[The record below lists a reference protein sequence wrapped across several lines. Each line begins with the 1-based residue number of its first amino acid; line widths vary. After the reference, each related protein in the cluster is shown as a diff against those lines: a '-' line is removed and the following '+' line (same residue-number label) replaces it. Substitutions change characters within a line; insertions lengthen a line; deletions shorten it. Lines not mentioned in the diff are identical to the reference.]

1 MTIHIIKKTLG
12 LVLLS
17 MSTLQLSAQDIIA
30 HQASADKQ
38 MKDISTIKA
47 HKIINNTNLNNPATN
62 VYTNWDN
69 ASVNSVA
76 GAVPSNFKID
86 LRGFCMPTPSR
97 VVTSKF
103 GYRWHRQH
111 QGLDIK
117 VYVGDTIRA
126 AFDGKIRVVKY
137 DGNGYGHY
145 VVIRHPNGLETLYG
159 HMSKTLVRPDQ
170 IVKAGQVI
178 GLGGNTGR
186 STGSHLHFETRLAGK
201 AIDPSLLFD
210 FPNQDIVSD
219 YYIYR
224 GEKIQKEARTS
235 ASALA
240 SVANDQNNLESA
252 LEAAEKKSTTNSRR
266 NTASRKVAQN
276 KSKSKSKSYT
286 VKKGDT
292 LYSIAKKNGMSV
304 KELCKKNGI
313 KQSAKIRAGQTL
325 KC

>member
-1 MTIHIIKKTLG
+1 MTISIIKKTLG
-12 LVLLS
+12 FVLLS
-17 MSTLQLSAQDIIA
+17 MSSLQLSAQDIIA
-30 HQASADKQ
+30 HQATSDRQ

-47 HKIINNTNLNNPATN
+47 HKILNNANLNNPSADI
-62 VYTNWDN
+62 YSSWDN
-69 ASVNSVA
+69 SSKHSVA

-137 DGNGYGHY
+137 DANGYGNY
-145 VVIRHPNGLETLYG
+145 IVIRHTNGLETLYG
-159 HMSKTLVRPDQ
+159 HLHKHLVSPDQ
-170 IVKAGQVI
+170 IVKAGQPI

-186 STGSHLHFETRLAGK
+186 STGSHLHFETLLAGK
-201 AIDPSLLFD
+201 AIDPALLFD
-210 FPNQDIVSD
+210 FPNQDIVND

-224 GEKIQKEARTS
+224 GERIQKEARTS
-235 ASALA
+235 TSALA
-240 SVANDQNNLESA
+240 AVANEQNNLESA
-252 LEAAEKKSTTNSRR
+252 LSTADKKPATNSRR
-266 NTASRKVAQN
+266 NTASRKVAQSK
-276 KSKSKSKSYT
+276 KSKTYQ

-292 LYSIAKKNGMSV
+292 LYSIAKRNGMSV

-313 KQSAKIRAGQTL
+313 KQTAKIRAGQKL

>member
-1 MTIHIIKKTLG
+1 MTISLIKKTFG
-12 LVLLS
+12 FVLLS
-17 MSTLQLSAQDIIA
+17 MSTLQIQAQDIIA
-30 HQASADKQ
+30 HQAASDKQ
-38 MKDISTIKA
+38 MKDISTIKT
-47 HKIINNTNLNNPATN
+47 HKILNNANLNNPATN
-62 VYTNWDN
+62 VYSNWDN

-76 GAVPSNFKID
+76 SAVPSNFKID

-159 HMSKTLVRPDQ
+159 HMSRTLVNPDQ

-201 AIDPSLLFD
+201 AIDPTLLFD

-240 SVANDQNNLESA
+240 SVANDQNNLERA
-252 LEAAEKKSTTNSRR
+252 LETAEKKASTNSRR
-266 NTASRKVAQN
+266 NTSSRKVAQ
-276 KSKSKSKSYT
+276 SKAKSYK

-292 LYSIAKKNGMSV
+292 LYSIAKKSGMSV

-313 KQSAKIRAGQTL
+313 KQTAKIKPGQTL

>member
-1 MTIHIIKKTLG
+1 MNIHIIKKTLG
-12 LVLLS
+12 FVLLS
-17 MSTLQLSAQDIIA
+17 VSTLQLSAQDIIA
-30 HQASADKQ
+30 HQAAADKQ
-38 MKDISTIKA
+38 MKDINTIKT
-47 HKIINNTNLNNPATN
+47 HKIINNTNLNNPASD
-62 VYTNWDN
+62 VYANWDN
-69 ASVNSVA
+69 GSVNSVA

-126 AFDGKIRVVKY
+126 AFDGKIRVVKF

-159 HMSKTLVRPDQ
+159 HMSRTLVQPDQ

-201 AIDPSLLFD
+201 AIDPALLFD

-219 YYIYR
+219 YYVYR
-224 GEKIQKEARTS
+224 GERIQKEARTS
-235 ASALA
+235 TSALS
-240 SVANDQNNLESA
+240 SVANEQNNIESA
-252 LEAAEKKSTTNSRR
+252 STASRKSTANRR
-266 NTASRKVAQN
+266 NTSSRKVAQ
-276 KSKSKSKSYT
+276 SKSKTYK

-292 LYSIAKKNGMSV
+292 LYSIAKKNGLSV
-304 KELCKKNGI
+304 QELCKKNGI
-313 KQSAKIRAGQTL
+313 KQSAKIKAGQTL

>member
-1 MTIHIIKKTLG
+1 
-12 LVLLS
+12 
-17 MSTLQLSAQDIIA
+17 MS
-30 HQASADKQ
+30 
-38 MKDISTIKA
+38 
-47 HKIINNTNLNNPATN
+47 
-62 VYTNWDN
+62 
-69 ASVNSVA
+69 
-76 GAVPSNFKID
+76 
-86 LRGFCMPTPSR
+86 
-97 VVTSKF
+97 
-103 GYRWHRQH
+103 
-111 QGLDIK
+111 
-117 VYVGDTIRA
+117 
-126 AFDGKIRVVKY
+126 
-137 DGNGYGHY
+137 
-145 VVIRHPNGLETLYG
+145 
-159 HMSKTLVRPDQ
+159 DQ

-201 AIDPSLLFD
+201 AIDPALLFD